1 MGHQPCVE
9 AARRA
14 RRRKSH
20 SNFEGK
26 PIKQTDP
33 LKFADKL
40 KWLDGSPLL
49 KMIEPYRRRDL
60 SAALY
65 TFDTNGRPKHNLALT
80 GRGKKNWKTADLI
93 FTALYR
99 LLAWKSPGGN
109 QCYILAN
116 DLDQSN
122 DDLELAKKIVAVN
135 RPIADFVDVKQKVI
149 ERKDGKGFLQILPAG
164 DVVGSH
170 GKTYLFCGFDEIHG
184 YKTWDL
190 LEAMQLDPT
199 RTDALMWITSYASI
213 YHRPGVPLFDLL
225 ATGKRG
231 ADPRM
236 YFSWYA
242 ADYCT
247 DPAFEHL
254 SPEQK
259 ANPSMSSWEDPGY
272 LVQQQ
277 SRLPSHKYRRLHLNL
292 PGAPEGS
299 AFSAE
304 KVMEAVERGIRVRL
318 PQPKITYFAF
328 TDMSGGSNDDATLGI
343 AHRDKDGCV
352 WLDRVVDQGQRPPF
366 DPRRAVERF
375 VAVLK
380 EYGLKSVVGDAYAGE
395 TFRQDFQRLNISYRV
410 SELSKSEIYEEMEPL
425 LNGGRVVLL
434 DNANLESQ
442 FLGLIWRANKIDHQS
457 GEHDDW
463 ANAAAGAIHLAS
475 EHKVINPYA
484 FPMGIGN
491 VDKPFGSLGPRS
503 GTELPRGR
511 IPCPIGVGSTG
522 ISLGRSRDD
531 DDYYVG
537 ARPTRTFYPK

>member
-1 MGHQPCVE
+1 V
-9 AARRA
+9 
-14 RRRKSH
+14 KS
-20 SNFEGK
+20 
-26 PIKQTDP
+26 IKQTDP
-33 LKFADKL
+33 LNFAAKL

-49 KMIEPYRRRDL
+49 DKIEGYRRRDL

-65 TFDTNGRPKHNLALT
+65 TFDPTGRPKYNLALI
-80 GRGKKNWKTADLI
+80 GRAKKNWKTGDLI
-93 FTALYR
+93 FAGFYR

-116 DLDQSN
+116 DLDQAN
-122 DDLELAKKIVAVN
+122 DDLELAKKLVAAN
-135 RPIADFVDVKQKVI
+135 PPIANFVDVKQKSI
-149 ERKDGKGFLQILPAG
+149 ERKDGKGFLEILPAG
-164 DVVGSH
+164 DVVGTH

-213 YHRPGVPLFDLL
+213 FHRPGVPLFDLL

-231 ADPRM
+231 SDPRM

-247 DPAFEHL
+247 DPAFENL
-254 SPEQK
+254 SPEEK
-259 ANPSMSSWEDPGY
+259 ANPSMGSWADQGY
-272 LVQQQ
+272 LAQQQ

-304 KVMEAVERGIRVRL
+304 KVMDAVARGVSVRL
-318 PQPKITYFAF
+318 PEPKVSYFGF
-328 TDMSGGSNDDATLGI
+328 TDMSGGSSDDATLAI
-343 AHRDKDGCV
+343 AHRDIDGRV
-352 WLDRVVDQGQRPPF
+352 WLDRVLDQGQRPPF

-380 EYGLKSVVGDAYAGE
+380 EYALRSVVGDAYAGE
-395 TFRQDFQRLNISYRV
+395 TFKADFQRLNISYRV
-410 SELSKSEIYEEMEPL
+410 SELSKSEIYEELEPL

-434 DNANLESQ
+434 DNASLESQ
-442 FLGLIWRANKIDHQS
+442 LLGLVWRANKIDHQN

-463 ANAAAGAIHLAS
+463 ANGAAGALYLAN
-475 EHKVINPYA
+475 EHKVYNPLA
-484 FPMGIGN
+484 VPTGVGR
-491 VDKPFGSLGPRS
+491 VQHPFGSALGPRN
-503 GTELPRGR
+503 TEFERPRTHVP
-511 IPCPIGVGSTG
+511 IPIGVGDTG
-522 ISLGRSRDD
+522 ISLGSDRDE
-531 DDYYVG
+531 DDYYVNG
-537 ARPTRTFYPK
+537 VRLGGGRTWRF